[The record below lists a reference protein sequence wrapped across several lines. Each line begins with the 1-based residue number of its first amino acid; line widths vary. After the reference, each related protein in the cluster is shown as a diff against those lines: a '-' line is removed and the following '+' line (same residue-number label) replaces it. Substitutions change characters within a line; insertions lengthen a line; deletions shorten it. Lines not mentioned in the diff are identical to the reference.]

1 MHKSNANTCLAV
13 TCYKITPPIQGGQ
26 KNAYYFYQALG
37 KITNLHVLGT
47 NDNEVPRD
55 FSGKFDGCFQ
65 TDISRYASPLLPM
78 QIFQKMRKAGADI
91 LILEHPYLG
100 WAAILLKVFCR
111 INFVIHS
118 QNIEAMRFKS
128 MGKWWW
134 RGLLFYEKWTHRFA
148 EHQFFITPEDMHFA
162 IGRFGLQENK
172 CSVIPYG
179 INEETPPSLEQR
191 AEARSAL
198 LKKHQLSDDTC
209 LMLFNG
215 ALSYEPNRKALELI
229 IEKINPL
236 LENKFGSAYQ
246 ILVCGGGLSDQFQA
260 LKEGKIRGMHYAG
273 FVDDIKD
280 YYLGCDLFL
289 NPVNEG
295 GGIKTKL
302 VEAIGFGLT
311 AISTRT
317 GAFGVPKETA
327 PEKLWVVEDEQ
338 IEAFVKLVL
347 TAFQEYRFS
356 TTPASFY
363 AHFSWNAIARRAAD
377 TLNAMR
383 HKTL

>member
-13 TCYKITPPIQGGQ
+13 TSYKITPPIQGGQ
-26 KNAYYFYQALG
+26 KNAYFFYQALG
-37 KITNLHVLGT
+37 KITDLHVLGT
-47 NDNEVPRD
+47 SDNEVPAD
-55 FSGKFDGCFQ
+55 FSGKFDGCFP
-65 TDISRYASPLLPM
+65 TDIRRYASPLLPM
-78 QIFQKMRKAGADI
+78 LIFRKMRKAGADI
-91 LILEHPYLG
+91 LMLEHPYMG
-100 WAAILLKVFCR
+100 WVAILLKLFCR
-111 INFVIHS
+111 VSYVIHS

-134 RGLLFYEKWTHRFA
+134 RGLFQYEKWTHRFA
-148 EHQFFITPEDMHFA
+148 AHQFFITPEDMHFA
-162 IGRFGLQENK
+162 IQRFGLDKDK

-179 INEETPPSLEQR
+179 INEETAPTIERR
-191 AEARSAL
+191 AKARSVL
-198 LKKHQLSDDTC
+198 LNKHQLTEDTC

-236 LENKFGSAYQ
+236 LEKKFGIPYR
-246 ILVCGGGLSDQFQA
+246 ILVCGGGLSDEFKA
-260 LKEGKIRGMHYAG
+260 LKDGNVQGMLYAG

-280 YYLGCDLFL
+280 YYLGCDVFL

-311 AISTRT
+311 AISTQT

-327 PEKLWVVEDEQ
+327 PEKLWVVEDAQ
-338 IEAFVKLVL
+338 IEEFAKLVK
-347 TAFQEYRFS
+347 TTFQDYRF
-356 TTPASFY
+356 TITPNSFY
-363 AHFSWNAIARRAAD
+363 AHFSWNAIAKRAED
-377 TLNAMR
+377 TLRSLR
-383 HKTL
+383 HNTL